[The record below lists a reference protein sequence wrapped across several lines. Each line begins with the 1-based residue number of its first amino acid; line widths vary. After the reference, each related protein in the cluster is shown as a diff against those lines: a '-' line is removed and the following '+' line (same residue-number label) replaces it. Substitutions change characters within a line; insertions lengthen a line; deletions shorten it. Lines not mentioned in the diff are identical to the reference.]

1 MPWPRGSAPWR
12 WEGAVRCQPLTK
24 SLCNSDAVVAGA
36 GVRISGRGGNRA
48 ARKLIAGRPIVVL
61 AIDALQLSLAVR
73 NRTLGVLGAGAV
85 IGEHV
90 DHQEV
95 GDRGRGLL
103 AGGADA
109 RRRQRAL

>member
-1 MPWPRGSAPWR
+1 MPWPRGSASWR
-12 WEGAVRCQPLTK
+12 CGFAVRCQPLTK
-24 SLCNSDAVVAGA
+24 SLCNSDAVFTGA
-36 GVRISGRGGNRA
+36 CGRISGRGGDRA
-48 ARKLIAGRPIVVL
+48 VRKLIAGRPIVVL
-61 AIDALQLSLAVR
+61 AIDALQLPLAVR

-103 AGGADA
+103 AGGANA
-109 RRRQRAL
+109 GSR